1 MGNAASVTVRHVAL
15 EKVTHVVKT
24 FKFTVSKF
32 EKFYK
37 NKFHSAQILK
47 SFQKAQCQNFGKVS
61 FSPRAKF
68 EGRSRPRR
76 RRRPLRKGLAVGERW
91 LGGRLEAES
100 TWLNLEHVVKI
111 WNTW

>member
-15 EKVTHVVKT
+15 EKKAHRVKN
-24 FKFTVSKF
+24 FKLSNSQLQNF
-32 EKFYK
+32 EKFSK
-37 NKFHSAQILK
+37 NR
-47 SFQKAQCQNFGKVS
+47 SFTMPNYRKVS
-61 FSPRAKF
+61 LSPRAKF

-76 RRRPLRKGLAVGERW
+76 RRRPLRKDLAVGERW